1 MDIGCQ
7 ENPLLREK
15 LGKIQAEEG
24 DVEYLSGEIILTLG
38 LPDSYMVRVIGKE
51 LSLINSYFK
60 FPLILYKRERKYVLI
75 TLEHLSKGTV
85 YKGEIKC
92 LKS

>member
-1 MDIGCQ
+1 MPGKLA
-7 ENPLLREK
+7 LLREK
-15 LGKIQAEEG
+15 LEKIQAEQG

-38 LPDSYMVRVIGKE
+38 LPDSYMVRDRNHP
-51 LSLINSYFK
+51 INSYFK
-60 FPLILYKRERKYVLI
+60 FPPILYKRERKYVLI
-75 TLEHLSKGTV
+75 TLDHLSKGTV